1 MAMAMRGEIHSFSRG
16 APGGHFGGEFGNFGG
31 EFGEFNINTKKVGF
45 LFIVFT
51 DVTPVTEAATQRF
64 HFIKGVTVEAKICD
78 KAAGRKNK
86 DSSSSG
92 NANTSKIQES
102 SISRNPNKNE
112 VIYGSVESELV
123 KEFNNNLNIA
133 DSDNWAERVATD
145 TNLQIVSSSQ
155 SPKNDIWN

>member
-1 MAMAMRGEIHSFSRG
+1 MRGEIHSFSRG
-16 APGGHFGGEFGNFGG
+16 PGQFGGEFANFGG

-86 DSSSSG
+86 DSSISG
-92 NANTSKIQES
+92 NVNSGKIQDS
-102 SISRNPNKNE
+102 SSSRNPNKNE

-155 SPKNDIWN
+155 SPKNDIWS